1 MNNFQY
7 YTPTKVVFGRGAE
20 EETGNLIQ
28 AYGCTKVLVHYGSGS
43 VKRTGLLERI
53 CRSLRE
59 GWDRIYYAGRRR
71 TQPTLIPYI

>member
-28 AYGCTKVLVHYGSGS
+28 AYGCTKVLVHYGSGTAGTDLPVS
-43 VKRTGLLERI
+43 
-53 CRSLRE
+53 RE